1 LWIDSVEYFYG
12 WEVVMKNKIIS
23 IATALILTTSI
34 NVFGAETPDSYQDK
48 IENNNEVINEL
59 EKSKEEL
66 QGKKDQ
72 INSDLNKVIET
83 INQISSEVTTLSSD
97 ISAKE
102 SMITTKE
109 NDIKTM
115 EEKISV
121 LEANITT
128 KLAEI
133 KVQEDELAFQEN
145 VLSER
150 VRAAYKYN
158 SVNNVVYT
166 LIESKSIV
174 DFTERLMFIE
184 KMAAKDREIMDLIDG
199 IIKDL
204 AEKKSALE
212 SDMKESQ
219 DTKVKLDAEKTALI
233 KEKSS
238 LESQKNSLQT
248 KLENQKDLEFE
259 KKSVY
264 NSLTEEEK
272 NIANEIG
279 DIMQE
284 NEQMEASIQKMIREA
299 QEAARIKREAA
310 AAAAAAANKNPNTGN
325 TNTSGSNQSS
335 GYIRPVSGRISSS
348 YGYRI
353 HPVTG
358 LPNLHGGVDFAASY
372 GTGIKATRAGEI
384 IVKTYNSS
392 YGNYVIIDH
401 GNGIASLY
409 AHMSGFNV
417 SIGQEVSQG
426 SIIGFV
432 GSTGSSTGPHLHFE
446 IRVNGTRVDPMNYL
460 N

>member
-1 LWIDSVEYFYG
+1 
-12 WEVVMKNKIIS
+12 MKNKIMS

-34 NVFGAETPDSYQDK
+34 NVFGAETTDSYQDK
-48 IENNNEVINEL
+48 IESNNEIINEL
-59 EKSKEEL
+59 KDSKEEL
-66 QGKKDQ
+66 QSKKNQ
-72 INSDLNKVIET
+72 VNGELNKVIDT
-83 INQISSEVTTLSSD
+83 INQLSSEVTALNND

-102 SMITTKE
+102 TMITTKE
-109 NDIKTM
+109 NDIKSM
-115 EEKISV
+115 EEKITV

-128 KLAEI
+128 KLNEI

-158 SVNNVVYT
+158 SFNNVVFT

-212 SDMKESQ
+212 SDRKESQ
-219 DTKVKLDAEKTALI
+219 ETKLKLDAEKTALI
-233 KEKSS
+233 NEKSS

-248 KLENQKDLEFE
+248 KLASQKNLEFE

-272 NIANEIG
+272 NIADEIG

-284 NEQMEASIQKMIREA
+284 NEQIEASIQKMIREA
-299 QEAARIKREAA
+299 QEAARKKKEEAA
-310 AAAAAAANKNPNTGN
+310 AAAAASGNNTSS
-325 TNTSGSNQSS
+325 NTSGSTQSS
-335 GYIRPVSGRISSS
+335 GYLRPVSGRISSPF
-348 YGYRI
+348 GNRI

-358 LPNLHGGVDFAASY
+358 KPSFHGGVDFAASY
-372 GTGIKATRAGEI
+372 GTGIKATRSGEV

-392 YGNYVIIDH
+392 YGNYIIIDH

-426 SIIGFV
+426 SIIGFI

-446 IRVNGTRVDPMNYL
+446 IRVNGTRVNPMNYL
-460 N
+460 D

>member
-1 LWIDSVEYFYG
+1 
-12 WEVVMKNKIIS
+12 MKNKIIS

-34 NVFGAETPDSYQDK
+34 NVFGAETADSYQDK
-48 IENNNEVINEL
+48 IENNNKIINEL
-59 EKSKEEL
+59 ENSKDEL
-66 QGKKDQ
+66 QSKKNQ
-72 INSDLNKVIET
+72 VNGDLNKVLDT
-83 INQISSEVTTLSSD
+83 INELSGEVNTLNSN

-109 NDIKTM
+109 NDIKAM
-115 EEKISV
+115 EEKITV
-121 LEANITT
+121 LETNISA
-128 KLAEI
+128 KLTEI
-133 KVQEDELAFQEN
+133 KVQEDELAYQEN

-158 SVNNVVYT
+158 SVNNVVFT

-174 DFTERLMFIE
+174 DFTERLIFIE
-184 KMAAKDREIMDLIDG
+184 KMAAKDREVMDLIDS

-204 AEKKSALE
+204 DEKKSALE
-212 SDMKESQ
+212 NDMKESQ
-219 DTKVKLDAEKTALI
+219 DTKVKLNSEKTALVN
-233 KEKSS
+233 EKSS
-238 LESQKNSLQT
+238 LESQKNSLQS

-272 NIANEIG
+272 NIADEIG

-284 NEQMEASIQKMIREA
+284 NEQIEASIQKMIREA
-299 QEAARIKREAA
+299 QEAARKKKEAA
-310 AAAAAAANKNPNTGN
+310 AAAAAKNNT
-325 TNTSGSNQSS
+325 TTSNTSGSNQSS
-335 GYIRPVSGRISSS
+335 GYIRPVAGRISSP

-358 LPNLHGGVDFAASY
+358 KPNLHGGVDFAAAY

-392 YGNYVIIDH
+392 YGNYIIIDH

-409 AHMSGFNV
+409 AHMSGFNA

>member
-1 LWIDSVEYFYG
+1 
-12 WEVVMKNKIIS
+12 MKNKIIG

-34 NVFGAETPDSYQDK
+34 NVFGAETTDSYKDK
-48 IENNNEVINEL
+48 IENNNEIINEL
-59 EKSKEEL
+59 KDSKEEL
-66 QGKKDQ
+66 QNKKNQ
-72 INSDLNKVIET
+72 VNGELNKVVET
-83 INQISSEVTTLSSD
+83 INQLSSEVTALNND

-102 SMITTKE
+102 SMITRKE
-109 NDIKTM
+109 NDMKTM
-115 EEKISV
+115 EEKITV
-121 LEANITT
+121 LEENITA

-133 KVQEDELAFQEN
+133 KVQEEELAFQEN

-150 VRAAYKYN
+150 VRAAYMHN
-158 SVNNVVYT
+158 SFNNVVFT

-184 KMAAKDREIMDLIDG
+184 KMAAKDREVMDIING

-204 AEKKSALE
+204 ADKKSALE

-219 DTKVKLDAEKTALI
+219 ETKIKLAAEKTALV

-238 LESQKNSLQT
+238 LESQKSSLQT
-248 KLENQKDLEFE
+248 KLASQRNLEFE
-259 KKSVY
+259 KKSIY
-264 NSLTEEEK
+264 NSLTQEEK

-284 NEQMEASIQKMIREA
+284 NEEIEASIQKMIKEA
-299 QEAARIKREAA
+299 QEAARKKKEAA
-310 AAAAAAANKNPNTGN
+310 AAAAAAAAEKNNTSGS
-325 TNTSGSNQSS
+325 NTSGSNQSS
-335 GYIRPVSGRISSS
+335 GYLRPVSGRISSPF
-348 YGYRI
+348 GNRI

-358 LPNLHGGVDFAASY
+358 LPSFHGGVDFAASY
-372 GTGIKATRAGEI
+372 GTGIKATRSGEV
-384 IVKTYNSS
+384 IVRAYHSS
-392 YGNYVIIDH
+392 YGNYIIIDH

-426 SIIGFV
+426 SVIGFI

-446 IRVNGTRVDPMNYL
+446 IRVNGTRVNPMNYL

>member
-1 LWIDSVEYFYG
+1 
-12 WEVVMKNKIIS
+12 MKNKIIS

-34 NVFGAETPDSYQDK
+34 NVFGAETTDSYQDK
-48 IENNNEVINEL
+48 IESNNEIINNL
-59 EKSKEEL
+59 KDSKEEL
-66 QGKKDQ
+66 QNKKSQ
-72 INSDLNKVIET
+72 INSDLNKVIDT
-83 INQISSEVTTLSSD
+83 IDQLSSEVTTLNSD

-102 SMITTKE
+102 AMITTKE
-109 NDIKTM
+109 NDIKSM
-115 EEKISV
+115 EEKITV
-121 LEANITT
+121 LEENITT
-128 KLAEI
+128 KLTEI
-133 KVQEDELAFQEN
+133 KVQEEELAFQEN

-158 SVNNVVYT
+158 SFNNVVFT

-184 KMAAKDREIMDLIDG
+184 KMAAKDREIMDIIDG

-212 SDMKESQ
+212 SDKKESQ
-219 DTKVKLDAEKTALI
+219 ETKVKLDAEKTALI
-233 KEKSS
+233 SEKSS

-248 KLENQKDLEFE
+248 KLASQKDLEFE

-272 NIANEIG
+272 NIADEIG

-284 NEQMEASIQKMIREA
+284 NEQIEASIQKMIREA
-299 QEAARIKREAA
+299 QEAA
-310 AAAAAAANKNPNTGN
+310 ANKNNNTSN
-325 TNTSGSNQSS
+325 TSTSGSNQSS
-335 GYIRPVSGRISSS
+335 GYLRPVSGRISSPF
-348 YGYRI
+348 GNRI

-358 LPNLHGGVDFAASY
+358 VPSFHGGVDFAASY
-372 GTGIKATRAGEI
+372 GTGIKATRAGKV

-392 YGNYVIIDH
+392 YGNYIIIDH

-426 SIIGFV
+426 SIIGFI

-446 IRVNGTRVDPMNYL
+446 IRVNGTRVDPMKYL

>member
-1 LWIDSVEYFYG
+1 
-12 WEVVMKNKIIS
+12 MKIKIIS

-34 NVFGAETPDSYQDK
+34 NVFGAETADSYQDK
-48 IENNNEVINEL
+48 IESNNEIINEL
-59 EKSKEEL
+59 ENNKDEL
-66 QGKKDQ
+66 QSKKSQ
-72 INSDLNKVIET
+72 INSELNKVIDT
-83 INQISSEVTTLSSD
+83 IDQLSSEVTTLNND

-102 SMITTKE
+102 TMITTKE

-115 EEKISV
+115 EEKITL
-121 LEANITT
+121 LEANIST

-219 DTKVKLDAEKTALI
+219 ETKVKLDAEKTALL

-238 LESQKNSLQT
+238 LESQKTSLQA
-248 KLENQKDLEFE
+248 KLENQKNLEFE

-284 NEQMEASIQKMIREA
+284 NEQIEASIQKMIREA
-299 QEAARIKREAA
+299 QEAARKKKEAA
-310 AAAAAAANKNPNTGN
+310 AAAAAANNNSSSSNTS
-325 TNTSGSNQSS
+325 TSGSNQSS
-335 GYIRPVSGRISSS
+335 GYLRPVAGRISSPF
-348 YGYRI
+348 GNRI

-358 LPNLHGGVDFAASY
+358 KPSFHGGVDFAASY

-392 YGNYVIIDH
+392 YGNYIIIDH

-426 SIIGFV
+426 SIIGFI

-446 IRVNGTRVDPMNYL
+446 IRVNGTRVNPMNYL
-460 N
+460 D

>member
-1 LWIDSVEYFYG
+1 
-12 WEVVMKNKIIS
+12 MKNKIIS

>member
-1 LWIDSVEYFYG
+1 
-12 WEVVMKNKIIS
+12 MKNKIIS

-34 NVFGAETPDSYQDK
+34 NVFGAEITDSYKDK
-48 IENNNEVINEL
+48 IENNNEIINEL
-59 EKSKEEL
+59 QDSKEEL
-66 QGKKDQ
+66 QNKKNQ
-72 INSDLNKVIET
+72 VNSELNKVVET
-83 INQISSEVTTLSSD
+83 INQLSSEVTALNND

-102 SMITTKE
+102 SMITRKE

-115 EEKISV
+115 EEKITV
-121 LEANITT
+121 LEENITA

-150 VRAAYKYN
+150 VRAAYKHN
-158 SVNNVVYT
+158 SFNNVVFT

-184 KMAAKDREIMDLIDG
+184 KMAAKDREVMDIING

-204 AEKKSALE
+204 ADKKSALE

-219 DTKVKLDAEKTALI
+219 DTKVKLDAEKTALV

-238 LESQKNSLQT
+238 LESQKGSLQT
-248 KLENQKDLEFE
+248 KLASQKNLEFE
-259 KKSVY
+259 KKSIY
-264 NSLTEEEK
+264 NSLTQEEK
-272 NIANEIG
+272 DIANEIG

-284 NEQMEASIQKMIREA
+284 NEQIEASIQKMIKEA
-299 QEAARIKREAA
+299 QEAARKKREAA
-310 AAAAAAANKNPNTGN
+310 AAAAAAAAAKNNTSVSNTG
-325 TNTSGSNQSS
+325 GSSQSS
-335 GYIRPVSGRISSS
+335 GYLRPVSGRISSP
-348 YGYRI
+348 YGNRI

-358 LPNLHGGVDFAASY
+358 LPSFHGGVDFAASY
-372 GTGIKATRAGEI
+372 GTGIKATRSGEV

-392 YGNYVIIDH
+392 YGNYIIIDH

-426 SIIGFV
+426 SVIGFI

-446 IRVNGTRVDPMNYL
+446 IRVNGTRVNPMNYL

>member
-1 LWIDSVEYFYG
+1 
-12 WEVVMKNKIIS
+12 MKNKIIS

-34 NVFGAETPDSYQDK
+34 NVFGAETADSYQDK
-48 IENNNEVINEL
+48 IENNNEIINEL
-59 EKSKEEL
+59 ENNKDEL
-66 QGKKDQ
+66 QSKKNQ

-83 INQISSEVTTLSSD
+83 IDQLSSEVTTLNND

-115 EEKISV
+115 EEKITV
-121 LEANITT
+121 LEANIST
-128 KLAEI
+128 KLTEI

-158 SVNNVVYT
+158 SVNNVVFT

-219 DTKVKLDAEKTALI
+219 ETKVKLDSEKTALI

-238 LESQKNSLQT
+238 LESQKSSLQT

-284 NEQMEASIQKMIREA
+284 NEQIEASIQKMIKEA

-310 AAAAAAANKNPNTGN
+310 AAEAAKN
-325 TNTSGSNQSS
+325 NTSAPTTGGSNQSS
-335 GYIRPVSGRISSS
+335 GYIRPVSGRISSPF
-348 YGYRI
+348 GYRI

-358 LPNLHGGVDFAASY
+358 KPNLHGGVDFAASY

-392 YGNYVIIDH
+392 YGNYIIIDH

-426 SIIGFV
+426 SIIGFI

-460 N
+460 D

>member
-1 LWIDSVEYFYG
+1 
-12 WEVVMKNKIIS
+12 MKNKIIS

-34 NVFGAETPDSYQDK
+34 NVFGAETADSYQDK
-48 IENNNEVINEL
+48 IESNNEIINEL
-59 EKSKEEL
+59 ENNKDEL
-66 QGKKDQ
+66 QSKKSQ
-72 INSDLNKVIET
+72 INSELNKVIDT
-83 INQISSEVTTLSSD
+83 IDQLSSEVTTLNND

-102 SMITTKE
+102 TMITTKE

-115 EEKISV
+115 EEKITL
-121 LEANITT
+121 LEANIST

-219 DTKVKLDAEKTALI
+219 ETKVKLDAEKTALL

-238 LESQKNSLQT
+238 LESQKTSLQA
-248 KLENQKDLEFE
+248 KLENQKNLEFE

-284 NEQMEASIQKMIREA
+284 NEQIEASIQKMIREA
-299 QEAARIKREAA
+299 QEAARKKKEAA
-310 AAAAAAANKNPNTGN
+310 AAAAAANNNTSSSN
-325 TNTSGSNQSS
+325 TSTSGSNQSS
-335 GYIRPVSGRISSS
+335 GYLRPVAGRISSPF
-348 YGYRI
+348 GNRI

-358 LPNLHGGVDFAASY
+358 KPSFHGGVDFAASY

-392 YGNYVIIDH
+392 YGNYIIIDH

-426 SIIGFV
+426 SIIGFI

-446 IRVNGTRVDPMNYL
+446 IRVNGTRVNPMNYL
-460 N
+460 D

>member
-1 LWIDSVEYFYG
+1 
-12 WEVVMKNKIIS
+12 MKNKIIS

-34 NVFGAETPDSYQDK
+34 NVFGAETADSYQDK
-48 IENNNEVINEL
+48 IESNNEIINEL
-59 EKSKEEL
+59 ENNKDEL
-66 QGKKDQ
+66 QSKKSQ
-72 INSDLNKVIET
+72 INSELNKVIDT
-83 INQISSEVTTLSSD
+83 IDQLSSEVTTLNND

-102 SMITTKE
+102 TMITTKE

-115 EEKISV
+115 EEKITL
-121 LEANITT
+121 LEANIST

-219 DTKVKLDAEKTALI
+219 ETKVKLDAEKTALL

-238 LESQKNSLQT
+238 LESQKTSLQA
-248 KLENQKDLEFE
+248 KLENQKNLEFE

-284 NEQMEASIQKMIREA
+284 NEQIEASIQKMIREA
-299 QEAARIKREAA
+299 QEAARKKKEAA
-310 AAAAAAANKNPNTGN
+310 AAAAAANNNSSSSNTS
-325 TNTSGSNQSS
+325 TSGSNQSS
-335 GYIRPVSGRISSS
+335 GYLRPVAGRISSPF
-348 YGYRI
+348 GNRI

-358 LPNLHGGVDFAASY
+358 KPSFHGGVDFAASY

-392 YGNYVIIDH
+392 YGNYIIIDH

-417 SIGQEVSQG
+417 SIGQEVSR
-426 SIIGFV
+426 IIGFI

-446 IRVNGTRVDPMNYL
+446 IRVNGTRVNPMNYL
-460 N
+460 D

>member
-1 LWIDSVEYFYG
+1 
-12 WEVVMKNKIIS
+12 MKNKIIS

-34 NVFGAETPDSYQDK
+34 NVFGAETADSYQDK
-48 IENNNEVINEL
+48 IENNNEIINEL
-59 EKSKEEL
+59 ENSKDEL
-66 QGKKDQ
+66 QSKKSQ

-83 INQISSEVTTLSSD
+83 IDQLSSEVNNLNSE

-102 SMITTKE
+102 SMITTKV

-115 EEKISV
+115 EAKIIV
-121 LEANITT
+121 LEENITT

-133 KVQEDELAFQEN
+133 KAQEDELAFQEN

-158 SVNNVVYT
+158 SFNNVVFT

-184 KMAAKDREIMDLIDG
+184 KMAAKDREIMDIIDG

-219 DTKVKLDAEKTALI
+219 ETKVKLDSEKTLLL

-238 LESQKNSLQT
+238 LESQKSSLQT

-259 KKSVY
+259 KKSIY

-284 NEQMEASIQKMIREA
+284 NEQIEASIQKMIREA
-299 QEAARIKREAA
+299 QEAARKKKEAEAA
-310 AAAAAAANKNPNTGN
+310 AAAAANNNTSSSN
-325 TNTSGSNQSS
+325 TSTSNSGSNQSS
-335 GYIRPVSGRISSS
+335 GYLRPVSGRISSPF
-348 YGYRI
+348 GNRI

-358 LPNLHGGVDFAASY
+358 VPSFHGGVDFAAPY

-392 YGNYVIIDH
+392 YGNYIIIDH

-409 AHMSGFNV
+409 AHMSGFNA

-446 IRVNGTRVDPMNYL
+446 IRVNGARVNPMNYL

>member
-1 LWIDSVEYFYG
+1 
-12 WEVVMKNKIIS
+12 MKNKIIS

-34 NVFGAETPDSYQDK
+34 NVFGAETADSYQDK
-48 IENNNEVINEL
+48 IESNNEIINEL
-59 EKSKEEL
+59 ENNKDEL
-66 QGKKDQ
+66 QSKKSQ
-72 INSDLNKVIET
+72 INSELNKVIDT
-83 INQISSEVTTLSSD
+83 IDQLSSEVTTLNND

-102 SMITTKE
+102 TMITTKE

-115 EEKISV
+115 EEKITL
-121 LEANITT
+121 LEANIST

-184 KMAAKDREIMDLIDG
+184 KMAAKDREIMDIIDG

-219 DTKVKLDAEKTALI
+219 ETKVKLDAEKTALL

-238 LESQKNSLQT
+238 LESQKTSLQT
-248 KLENQKDLEFE
+248 KLENQKNLEFE

-284 NEQMEASIQKMIREA
+284 NEQIEASIQKMIREA
-299 QEAARIKREAA
+299 QEAARKKKEAA
-310 AAAAAAANKNPNTGN
+310 AAAAAANNNTSSSN
-325 TNTSGSNQSS
+325 TSTSGSNQSS
-335 GYIRPVSGRISSS
+335 GYLRPVAGRISSPF
-348 YGYRI
+348 GNRI

-358 LPNLHGGVDFAASY
+358 KPSFHGGVDFAASY

-392 YGNYVIIDH
+392 YGNYIIIDH

-426 SIIGFV
+426 SIIGFI

-446 IRVNGTRVDPMNYL
+446 IRVNGTRVNPMNYL
-460 N
+460 D